1 MKIRKS
7 RLKEIIKEE
16 VNSFKFIPINEGHG
30 GQSLRDA
37 DETESQVLAR
47 MASMLQNMSVAAAED
62 EADAEGERMS
72 HSPTGVLSSIAGT
85 LQQLVD
91 DDQLAEDF
99 PPNAEDSEAKEEKA
113 EAEANESTRLLDE
126 IVVQEII
133 KALGEGPLSHTHQ
146 AQALKAKEKK
156 QGSLGHNDAA
166 ALKYHSEESKK
177 EKENA

>member
-91 DDQLAEDF
+91 DDQLAETAPAD
-99 PPNAEDSEAKEEKA
+99 EDEAPEDPD
-113 EAEANESTRLLDE
+113 ESTRLLDE

-133 KALGEGPLSHTHQ
+133 KALSEGNP
-146 AQALKAKEKK
+146 K
-156 QGSLGHNDAA
+156 
-166 ALKYHSEESKK
+166 
-177 EKENA
+177 

>member
-16 VNSFKFIPINEGHG
+16 VANFKFIDISESILDG
-30 GQSLRDA
+30 SAATEEAEA
-37 DETESQVLAR
+37 DEE
-47 MASMLQNMSVAAAED
+47 
-62 EADAEGERMS
+62 
-72 HSPTGVLSSIAGT
+72 
-85 LQQLVD
+85 
-91 DDQLAEDF
+91 
-99 PPNAEDSEAKEEKA
+99 

-146 AQALKAKEKK
+146 AQALQKKAKT

-166 ALKYHSEESKK
+166 ALKYHLAQSEKEQATLAEDDDWLGDVKSTGEWTDYTVAELEKKKAALMKKDERDADEVETVRQLNFAIRAKKGELSEE
-177 EKENA
+177 ERT